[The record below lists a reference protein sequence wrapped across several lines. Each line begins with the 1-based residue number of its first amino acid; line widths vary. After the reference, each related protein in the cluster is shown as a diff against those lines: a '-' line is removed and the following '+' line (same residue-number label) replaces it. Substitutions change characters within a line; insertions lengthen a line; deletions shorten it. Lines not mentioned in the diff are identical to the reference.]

1 MKIDIVTVTVGML
14 CNQCYILSL
23 PGRDDCAVID
33 PGSEPEK
40 IRQACGGKKIAAILL
55 THGHFD
61 HIGAVDA
68 LRDADTPVMIHE
80 ADAPLLASPDLNAG
94 WMIGQSITARPATR
108 LLRDEEDFEAAGI
121 PFHVIHTPG
130 HTPGSV
136 CYKVGNSLFTGDTL
150 FHGGCGR
157 TDLPGGDGE
166 AMAASLE
173 KIVPL
178 AGTCTLY
185 PGH

>member
-1 MKIDIVTVTVGML
+1 
-14 CNQCYILSL
+14 
-23 PGRDDCAVID
+23 
-33 PGSEPEK
+33 
-40 IRQACGGKKIAAILL
+40 
-55 THGHFD
+55 
-61 HIGAVDA
+61 
-68 LRDADTPVMIHE
+68 MIHE
-80 ADAPLLASPDLNAG
+80 ADAPLLASPDLNAS

-136 CYKVGNSLFTGDTL
+136 CYQTGSSLFTGDTL

-173 KIVPL
+173 KILPL